1 MPVENAFREDSND
14 YLFFTALI
22 HACFWA
28 QTVTVT
34 YKIYRQGTLDIY
46 FVDWEKPK
54 YNMKDEEVSA
64 LRLIMVANRWN
75 ELQSKR
81 KNSVEC
87 TLLLMIFFLVGLN
100 LDRMMTTR
108 PNISGKEKTSLSA
121 EHGRNLILQ
130 FANTTCIWLIVCIA
144 QWMWRF
150 VFYERYMAEP
160 PSQHFVDFCTVAKI
174 SIFMFDG
181 PYHGYYLHCRSPH
194 EFADCS
200 IITLQE
206 QLQQEEQGYSSDRGL
221 DDTSALSN
229 GCQTFEMFP
238 SPLFY
243 ETLCK
248 VSTSAWQCHCHMS
261 EKFSCHL
268 H

>member
-1 MPVENAFREDSND
+1 VENAFREDSND

-64 LRLIMVANRWN
+64 LRLIMVANWWN

-150 VFYERYMAEP
+150 VFYER
-160 PSQHFVDFCTVAKI
+160 
-174 SIFMFDG
+174 
-181 PYHGYYLHCRSPH
+181 
-194 EFADCS
+194 
-200 IITLQE
+200 
-206 QLQQEEQGYSSDRGL
+206 
-221 DDTSALSN
+221 
-229 GCQTFEMFP
+229 
-238 SPLFY
+238 
-243 ETLCK
+243 
-248 VSTSAWQCHCHMS
+248 
-261 EKFSCHL
+261 
-268 H
+268 